1 MFNNG
6 QLKTF
11 CRLKCQNLYLIC
23 YAIACT
29 VSRARLHYPCTH
41 TRFNVLVLG
50 LRLTQNG
57 SVHDMCHAYCWFS
70 LENHRVFWSELA
82 KICFLCKRVVKAKWK
97 REGCSSR
104 GYWKVRIAHFIWK
117 KCGCVHHGVA
127 VIVTFLKSTL
137 TKWLSYISW
146 YCVCEKF
153 ELLFKGILGKH
164 RGSHHREEDRRQQG
178 RKWQNY

>member
-1 MFNNG
+1 MNLLPTFNNG

-11 CRLKCQNLYLIC
+11 FRLKCHNFIWFVMQWHAKFREQGCI
-23 YAIACT
+23 
-29 VSRARLHYPCTH
+29 TH
-41 TRFNVLVLG
+41 VCIPKLMWFVLE

-82 KICFLCKRVVKAKWK
+82 KIRFLCKRVVKAKWK

-137 TKWLSYISW
+137 TKWLSYMSW

-153 ELLFKGILGKH
+153 ELLF
-164 RGSHHREEDRRQQG
+164 
-178 RKWQNY
+178 